1 VQGRRSK
8 GGLENAEVAE
18 KGWWENHLSGQLATP
33 KQAVSQRGSWYEKQ
47 KKNRGEFFLSQPP
60 HLTPFFGLFLTRFL
74 APFYPFFLL
83 LAYTPHKMAA
93 KTGSNL

>member
-33 KQAVSQRGSWYEKQ
+33 KQAVSQRGSWYGKPKKKQ
-47 KKNRGEFFLSQPP
+47 GGVFP
-60 HLTPFFGLFLTRFL
+60 
-74 APFYPFFLL
+74 
-83 LAYTPHKMAA
+83 
-93 KTGSNL
+93 